1 MKIEEK
7 QNLRIILERFSD
19 KLFERFY
26 ITNPPQ
32 IVKSDNINMGY
43 GSGVIKPQQSLH
55 FGFKTTKPNKD
66 DIKLLI
72 KVFIEGESW

>member
-7 QNLRIILERFSD
+7 QNLKIILERFSD

-43 GSGVIKPQQSLH
+43 GNGVIKPQQSIH
-55 FGFKTTKPNKD
+55 FGFKTTKPNED
-66 DIKLLI
+66 DIKTLI
-72 KVFIEGESW
+72 KVFIESESW